1 VIAWWFAN
9 TSFWAGALLLV
20 VLAVVDMVW
29 AARRARRERQ
39 DALRRIPIAR
49 RRRSGPERGEDLVSV
64 GGKTEKSGQ
73 IENLRHLRPPARLS
87 AVSLCLGRWRRPA
100 PSGRPRKRGERRHPS
115 RPELRPLLNPLLV
128 ANSRRVL

>member
-1 VIAWWFAN
+1 MIAWWFAN

-20 VLAVVDMVW
+20 VLAVVDVVW

-64 GGKTEKSGQ
+64 GGKTEKSGVKAGT
-73 IENLRHLRPPARLS
+73 R
-87 AVSLCLGRWRRPA
+87 
-100 PSGRPRKRGERRHPS
+100 
-115 RPELRPLLNPLLV
+115 
-128 ANSRRVL
+128 

>member
-64 GGKTEKSGQ
+64 GGKTEKSGVKAGT
-73 IENLRHLRPPARLS
+73 R
-87 AVSLCLGRWRRPA
+87 
-100 PSGRPRKRGERRHPS
+100 
-115 RPELRPLLNPLLV
+115 
-128 ANSRRVL
+128 

>member
-1 VIAWWFAN
+1 MIAWWFAN

-64 GGKTEKSGQ
+64 GGKTEKSGVKAGT
-73 IENLRHLRPPARLS
+73 R
-87 AVSLCLGRWRRPA
+87 
-100 PSGRPRKRGERRHPS
+100 
-115 RPELRPLLNPLLV
+115 
-128 ANSRRVL
+128 